1 MLVEL
6 LQPAGPDLARRWLAA
21 LLSIPRDERLAA
33 VEAIEHRI
41 ATLYAHHDATL
52 NPTDH
57 PSAEPAAHPGDREI
71 HVISP
76 PTQRDGYTEHTETT
90 YSTTKRPAAPAPKR
104 AARTSR

>member
-21 LLSIPRDERLAA
+21 LLSIPRDERLTA

-41 ATLYAHHDATL
+41 ATLYAQHDDTLDAAT
-52 NPTDH
+52 
-57 PSAEPAAHPGDREI
+57 EPGNREF

-76 PTQRDGYTEHTETT
+76 PTQHDGYTEHTETT
-90 YSTTKRPAAPAPKR
+90 YSTAERPAAPSPKR